1 MDCPSCQKR
10 ELALLAEEGRVLTVP
25 DDHERLWCPA
35 CGYVT
40 EVPVKKQVIEP
51 AAKVPRGTARKTGKA
66 PVKKARRAKKGP
78 IT

>member
-10 ELALLAEEGRVLTVP
+10 ELALVEKVGLVVPVP
-25 DDHERLWCPA
+25 DNHDRLWCPA

-78 IT
+78 IS